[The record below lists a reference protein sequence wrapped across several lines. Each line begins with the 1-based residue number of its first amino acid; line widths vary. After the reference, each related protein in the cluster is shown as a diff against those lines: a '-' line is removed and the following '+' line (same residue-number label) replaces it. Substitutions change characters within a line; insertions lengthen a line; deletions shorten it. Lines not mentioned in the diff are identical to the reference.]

1 MRRPRENDL
10 LPLASRRNHVPE
22 TNVHA
27 DRSRRPLAAVLLVED
42 GVHETLPFAAASTGE
57 IVGEERSGASMPSRF
72 ADRAP
77 YFEIYRAEEV
87 RRTKLLYSGGDWCWR
102 FRCATGEVLA
112 AGVGYRS
119 EAGCRA
125 AVMALRDGAGSARIV
140 AAS

>member
-1 MRRPRENDL
+1 MPEDNVRVDLFCRPAAAL
-10 LPLASRRNHVPE
+10 VP
-22 TNVHA
+22 
-27 DRSRRPLAAVLLVED
+27 SED
-42 GVHETLPFAAASTGE
+42 GLHETLAFAAASTGK
-57 IVGEERSGASMPSRF
+57 IVGEEQRGESTPSRF

-87 RRTKLLYSGGDWCWR
+87 HRTTILFSGGDWRWR
-102 FRCATGEVLA
+102 FRAATGEVLA

-125 AVMALRDGAGSARIV
+125 AVMALRDGAGAARIL

>member
-1 MRRPRENDL
+1 MPE
-10 LPLASRRNHVPE
+10 NHVRADPSR
-22 TNVHA
+22 HA
-27 DRSRRPLAAVLLVED
+27 LAALILAES
-42 GVHETLPFAAASTGE
+42 GAHETVPFAAASSGE
-57 IVGEERSGASMPSRF
+57 IVGEEGRDASTPSRF

-87 RRTKLLYSGGDWCWR
+87 HRTTILFTGGDWRWR

-112 AGVGYRS
+112 AGMGYRS

-125 AVMALRDGAGSARIV
+125 AVMALRDGAGAARIV